1 MRNIE
6 KAGHHPD
13 LIHKKSEGVPE
24 ARAVID
30 IRYKAVAILGW
41 TEFAKYRILQEEQ
54 KTNTAPFCAI
64 FYLFA
69 T

>member
-13 LIHKKSEGVPE
+13 LIHKKSEDVPE

-41 TEFAKYRILQEEQ
+41 TEFTKYRILQEEQ
-54 KTNTAPFCAI
+54 KNKYGPILRF
-64 FYLFA
+64 FLPL
-69 T
+69 